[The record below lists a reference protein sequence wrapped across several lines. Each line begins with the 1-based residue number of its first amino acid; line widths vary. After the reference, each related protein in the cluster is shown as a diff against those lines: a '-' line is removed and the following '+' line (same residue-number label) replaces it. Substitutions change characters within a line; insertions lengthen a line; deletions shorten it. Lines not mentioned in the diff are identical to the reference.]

1 MTGIGVIL
9 LFLLFVILKVPI
21 AISMGIPSFLY
32 IYSHGISI
40 TAVSHRMVN
49 SLNSVPLLA
58 VPLFILAGNLMNTSG
73 ISDRIFR
80 SARIFVGRMKGG
92 LAQVNVLA
100 SLIFSG
106 ISGAALADVGG
117 LGNVEIRAM
126 REQGYP
132 DEQSAAITAAS
143 ATIGPIFPPS
153 IPLIIFGTVAEVSG
167 IRLLIAGIVPAL
179 IITVF
184 LMLEVTWLA
193 RKYDWPRD
201 TLPLTWKD
209 RFKILG
215 SSVPALLAPL
225 ILILG
230 LVSGTFSPTEL
241 AGFAVFY
248 MIIINVLFYHEVS
261 WKSFISTVRE
271 TLVSTANI
279 LFIVSAAAIFAWVL
293 TVEQLPVTI
302 SNLFLYITDN
312 PYLLG
317 WNVHGDHC
325 CNPGIYSLDC
335 SSPDQS
341 WGGSCSSRGRNG
353 FKPDD
358 RPHNTPDRN
367 EFIHDKYCIS
377 GSCSQSD
384 KSHSPLL
391 YSPGSI
397 SIDRYV
403 CTHHHHL
410 PSESGVWKV
419 GVGKPHNKILK
430 QPIARGFF
438 HKTTGN

>member
-184 LMLEVTWLA
+184 LMLEV
-193 RKYDWPRD
+193 
-201 TLPLTWKD
+201 
-209 RFKILG
+209 
-215 SSVPALLAPL
+215 
-225 ILILG
+225 
-230 LVSGTFSPTEL
+230 
-241 AGFAVFY
+241 AG
-248 MIIINVLFYHEVS
+248 
-261 WKSFISTVRE
+261 
-271 TLVSTANI
+271 
-279 LFIVSAAAIFAWVL
+279 
-293 TVEQLPVTI
+293 
-302 SNLFLYITDN
+302 
-312 PYLLG
+312 
-317 WNVHGDHC
+317 
-325 CNPGIYSLDC
+325 
-335 SSPDQS
+335 
-341 WGGSCSSRGRNG
+341 
-353 FKPDD
+353 
-358 RPHNTPDRN
+358 
-367 EFIHDKYCIS
+367 
-377 GSCSQSD
+377 
-384 KSHSPLL
+384 
-391 YSPGSI
+391 
-397 SIDRYV
+397 
-403 CTHHHHL
+403 
-410 PSESGVWKV
+410 
-419 GVGKPHNKILK
+419 
-430 QPIARGFF
+430 
-438 HKTTGN
+438 

>member
-184 LMLEVTWLA
+184 LMLEVAWLA
-193 RKYDWPRD
+193 RKYEWPRD

-215 SSVPALLAPL
+215 SSFPALLAPV

-248 MIIINVLFYHEVS
+248 MIIINILFYHEVS

-271 TLVSTANI
+271 TLISTANI

-312 PYLLG
+312 PYLLLLLV
-317 WNVHGDHC
+317 NVLLFIVGMFMESIAAILVFAPLIVPPLINLGVDPVHL
-325 CNPGIYSLDC
+325 GIVMVLNLMIGLITPPVGMSLYMI
-335 SSPDQS
+335 SIVSQVPVPKVTKAILPYYIPLVLS
-341 WGGSCSSRGRNG
+341 LLVVT
-353 FKPDD
+353 FVP
-358 RPHNTPDRN
+358 
-367 EFIHDKYCIS
+367 CIS
-377 GSCSQSD
+377 
-384 KSHSPLL
+384 
-391 YSPGSI
+391 
-397 SIDRYV
+397 
-403 CTHHHHL
+403 TFL
-410 PSESGVWKV
+410 PNLVF
-419 GVGKPHNKILK
+419 GK
-430 QPIARGFF
+430 
-438 HKTTGN
+438 

>member
-184 LMLEVTWLA
+184 LMLEVAWLA

-215 SSVPALLAPL
+215 SSFPALLAPV

-248 MIIINVLFYHEVS
+248 MIIINILFYHEVS
-261 WKSFISTVRE
+261 WESLIATVRE
-271 TLVSTANI
+271 TLISTANI

-312 PYLLG
+312 PYLLLLLV
-317 WNVHGDHC
+317 NVLLFIVGMFMESIAAILVFAPLIVPPLINLGVDPVHL
-325 CNPGIYSLDC
+325 GIVMVLNLMIGLITPPVGMSLYMI
-335 SSPDQS
+335 SIVSQVPVPKVTKAILPYYIPLVLS
-341 WGGSCSSRGRNG
+341 LLVVT
-353 FKPDD
+353 FVP
-358 RPHNTPDRN
+358 
-367 EFIHDKYCIS
+367 CIS
-377 GSCSQSD
+377 
-384 KSHSPLL
+384 
-391 YSPGSI
+391 
-397 SIDRYV
+397 
-403 CTHHHHL
+403 TFL
-410 PSESGVWKV
+410 PNLVF
-419 GVGKPHNKILK
+419 GK
-430 QPIARGFF
+430 
-438 HKTTGN
+438 